1 MDLAQLLRIKS
12 LHLLLVLLIC
22 MLFEIPSIGTTI
34 SPSSKGKKPKA
45 PKELKVSS
53 GPVSENVFDR
63 GLVDEEPMAND
74 ILIENAAYYKDTKVR
89 QFNATILGYV
99 TPVSVWRDFGG
110 GNSF

>member
-1 MDLAQLLRIKS
+1 MLL
-12 LHLLLVLLIC
+12 
-22 MLFEIPSIGTTI
+22 EIPSIGTTI